1 MREALGMMETKGLI
15 GAMEAADEM
24 LKNGDVK
31 LLGYEK
37 VSAGLV
43 TVKIKGDVGAVKAAT
58 QAGAEAAKRVGQL
71 LAVHVIPAPQ
81 VEFDVRNIFLH
92 PKSN

>member
-1 MREALGMMETKGLI
+1 MVAMGEALGMVEAKGLI

-37 VSAGLV
+37 VSAGLI
-43 TVKIKGDVGAVKAAT
+43 TVKIKGDVGAVKVAT

-71 LAVHVIPAPQ
+71 LAVHVIPAPKI
-81 VEFDVRNIFLH
+81 DVDKI
-92 PKSN
+92 K